1 MTAGN
6 ELEQFFISIGVNS
19 DDLKEGD
26 KAVTAAVLSMKKSLE
41 GLVDSFDETTN
52 KAEKSQK
59 KIGDSTDKLSKD
71 LKSSTHKMN
80 ATFDSVKNSILSLAG
95 VSLTLG
101 GAFSWIK
108 STTSGLIELGVQSKI
123 LGMSAK
129 EIDGWGRAYKAAG
142 STAENAIQNLRKIQ
156 QMKADY
162 AMGNADGTYV
172 AVSRLAAMAGTTID
186 VKQNAGDIQMQIA
199 NALKKV
205 SANNAL
211 YFGNMLGYDDAAI
224 AGMRSGQIQRDQP
237 KYAASSGVNEK
248 QIEEAKRLN
257 EKFEELTQK
266 MKTLG
271 LELAE
276 TVMPSL
282 EEFIN
287 WLTSNWP
294 EIDHDFK
301 ELLKGMKEG
310 ATEANHFA
318 EEVGGWK
325 NVIVGLIAL
334 RFGSWLLGIG
344 AAAQTAMGG
353 GGLAAGAGKALGVA
367 ALGFGAFKSAE
378 ALWEVITKLDK
389 KDPVN
394 SQRKIL
400 VDVFGN
406 DMGSY
411 FADWAEKHEQVGQYS
426 TDRKIPYAG
435 GKQPYG
441 ERNNNPGNMEFKNQ
455 KNAKLDPS
463 SSHNFAIFKTPQDGI
478 DAMRRQLGIY
488 DKRGTNSIQA
498 IIKTWAPEFENNTK
512 AYIATVA
519 RKLGVNADQKLN
531 MNDPTVLKELMKAI
545 VTVEQG
551 RNSYPESM
559 YQHAVQAN
567 LKTVAPSSTHKT
579 STHIGQVVVHSS
591 ATNAKH
597 LLNDLHRKTAVQSS
611 VFSSGQQ

>member
-1 MTAGN
+1 MTAGS

-19 DDLKEGD
+19 DNLKEGD

-108 STTSGLIELGVQSKI
+108 STTSGLVELGVQSKI

-129 EIDGWGRAYKAAG
+129 QIDGWGRAYKAAG

-162 AMGNADGTYV
+162 AMNNVDSTYV

-237 KYAASSGVNEK
+237 KYAASSGVDDK
-248 QIEEAKRLN
+248 QIEGAKRLN
-257 EKFEELTQK
+257 EALERLTQN

-271 LELAE
+271 LHIAE
-276 TVMPSL
+276 TVMPPL
-282 EEFIN
+282 NEFIEWIN
-287 WLTSNWP
+287 SNWP
-294 EIDHDFK
+294 EIDHEFK
-301 ELLKGMKEG
+301 ELLKGVKEG

-318 EEVGGWK
+318 QEVGGWK
-325 NVIVGLIAL
+325 NVIEALIAL

-353 GGLAAGAGKALGVA
+353 GGLIAGASKVIGKTALLA
-367 ALGFGAFKSAE
+367 TLGLGAFKSAE
-378 ALWEVITKLDK
+378 GLVELSQGAIDK
-389 KDPVN
+389 NDPVG
-394 SQRKIL
+394 SQRTFWKKLLGDDI
-400 VDVFGN
+400 
-406 DMGSY
+406 GSAMAEAAEY
-411 FADWAEKHEQVGQYS
+411 FEQAGKYS
-426 TDRKIPYAG
+426 GDRKT
-435 GKQPYG
+435 YG
-441 ERNNNPGNMEFKNQ
+441 ERINNPGNLEFAHQ
-455 KNAKLDPS
+455 KGASLDIFNN
-463 SSHNFAIFKTPQDGI
+463 HKFATFKTAQEGM
-478 DAMRRQLGIY
+478 DALSRQIGLNFNR
-488 DKRGTNSIQA
+488 DKLNNISKLITHY
-498 IIKTWAPEFENNTK
+498 APPNDNNTA
-512 AYIATVA
+512 AYIATLA
-519 RKLGVNADQKLN
+519 KKLGVGATQALNLNDAEMRKKL
-531 MNDPTVLKELMKAI
+531 MEAM

-559 YQHAVQAN
+559 YQQAIQSTI
-567 LKTVAPSSTHKT
+567 KTVAPSSTHTT

-591 ATNAKH
+591 ATNPQKFYEDI
-597 LLNDLHRKTAVQSS
+597 NRKTAVQSS

>member
-1 MTAGN
+1 MTAGS

-108 STTSGLIELGVQSKI
+108 STTSGLVELGVQSKI

-129 EIDGWGRAYKAAG
+129 QIDGWGRAYKAAG

-310 ATEANHFA
+310 ATEANNFA
-318 EEVGGWK
+318 QEVGGWK

-344 AAAQTAMGG
+344 LAARTAMGG
-353 GGLAAGAGKALGVA
+353 GAVAGASKVIGKTALLA
-367 ALGFGAFKSAE
+367 ALGTGAYTS
-378 ALWEVITKLDK
+378 TKGLVELSQGAIDK
-389 KDPVN
+389 DNPVD
-394 SQRKIL
+394 SQRKFWTGLLGDSI
-400 VDVFGN
+400 GN
-406 DMGSY
+406 VVT
-411 FADWAEKHEQVGQYS
+411 DWAEKQEQVGKYS
-426 TDRKIPYAG
+426 TDRKTL
-435 GKQPYG
+435 G
-441 ERNNNPGNMEFKNQ
+441 ERNNNPGNLVFANQ
-455 KNAKLDPS
+455 KGASRDIFNNGK
-463 SSHNFAIFKTPQDGI
+463 FATFKTPQDGL
-478 DAMRRQLGIY
+478 DALFKQLKLY
-488 DKRGTNSIQA
+488 SNRDHLNSISA
-498 IIKTWAPEFENNTK
+498 IIGKFAPPNENNTK
-512 AYIATVA
+512 AYMATVA
-519 RKLGVNADQKLN
+519 KKLGVKTDQALN
-531 MNDPTVLKELMKAI
+531 MNDPRVMKQLMEAI
-545 VTVEQG
+545 VTVENG
-551 RNSYPESM
+551 RNSYAESM
-559 YQHAVQAN
+559 YQQAVQAN
-567 LKTVAPSSTHKT
+567 LKTVAPSSTHTT

-597 LLNDLHRKTAVQSS
+597 LFNDVRRQTAVQSS